1 MRTWGIVTAAAVVVA
16 VAAGCGEPAAV
27 EPLATD
33 GPNQVVLRVPGMT

>member
-1 MRTWGIVTAAAVVVA
+1 MRNFALLAVGTAFVL
-16 VAAGCGEPAAV
+16 AGCGEPTPV